1 MFLCYNNK
9 KSYERKDFDLKKIKW
24 LATGGTISCVQ
35 TENGLHPAAA
45 ESQMRDMLSH
55 IPETGAEIL
64 PECIMNIDSSD
75 ISVKDMKLIG
85 TAADKAIKEGYKG
98 IVITH
103 GTDTMAYTSAVLRKM
118 LSGTPIP
125 VIITGAQRPFY
136 SDNSDGRINLYNAL
150 KAAADSPLKDV
161 FLLFGDKLIRGDKA
175 HKDYT
180 KNDNAFVSPCGYAGI
195 IENGKLIVN
204 EIPEKN
210 SDYYFRSEINENV
223 ILIKLTPLTDGSIF
237 TYAAESGVKGIVIE
251 GYGVGGIPHRL
262 LDNIENVISKGI
274 KIMLI
279 SQCLYDGVDMSIYEV
294 GTDAAKLGIISGGIM
309 SAEAALAEMMFML
322 GKECYP

>member
-1 MFLCYNNK
+1 M
-9 KSYERKDFDLKKIKW
+9 KKIKW
-24 LATGGTISCVQ
+24 LATGGTISCIQ

-45 ESQMRDMLSH
+45 ESQMRDMLNH
-55 IPETGAEIL
+55 IPETGAEIF

-85 TAADKAIKEGYKG
+85 TAADKAIKEGYDG

-125 VIITGAQRPFY
+125 VIITGSQRPFY
-136 SDNSDGRINLYNAL
+136 SENSDGKSNLMNAI
-150 KAAADSPLKDV
+150 KAAADSSLRDV
-161 FLLFGDKLIRGDKA
+161 FLLFGDKLIRGDRA

-180 KNDNAFVSPCGYAGI
+180 ENDNAFVSSCGYSGI
-195 IENGKLIVN
+195 IQNGRLMVN
-204 EIPEKN
+204 ELPDTDTEYHFCA
-210 SDYYFRSEINENV
+210 DMNER
-223 ILIKLTPLTDGSIF
+223 IMLIKLTPLTDVSIF
-237 TYAAESGVKGIVIE
+237 TFAAERSVKGIVIE
-251 GYGVGGIPHRL
+251 GYGAGGIPHRL
-262 LDNIENVISKGI
+262 LDSIGRIISKGI

-294 GTDAAKLGIISGGIM
+294 GTDAAKLGIISGGNM
-309 SAEAALAEMMFML
+309 CAEAAVAEMMF
-322 GKECYP
+322 GI